1 MKTLQNWMLNNYC
14 VTAKIYEGSRT
25 LVYRGHSLDSDSK
38 SVILKL
44 LRNKYPS
51 FQELEQFRHQAV
63 ITQNLSLPSVI
74 QTYGLESYQNRDV
87 LVMEDFDGISV
98 KQAIDIWKDEHL
110 RVSPAKIAN
119 EVLGSR
125 FFKISLQI
133 VMALDGL
140 YHHQIIHKDIKPAN
154 ILINLKTLQVKLI
167 DFSVASSLCKEM
179 TTLGHATNIEGTLAY
194 ISPEQTGRANRGV
207 DYRTDFYSLGVTLFE
222 LLTGELPFNR
232 DDPMEMLHCH
242 LAIQP
247 PKVHEINPEVPLIL
261 SEIISKLMA
270 KNAENRYQSAIG
282 IHQDLT
288 TCWEQWLTNGTIIP
302 FELGQQDISDRLIIS
317 EKLYGRT
324 QDIETLLTA
333 FSRVASRD
341 LELGQSELV
350 LVSGHSGIGKTA
362 VIHQIHESILAR
374 QGYFIQGKFDQF
386 QRNIPFSGL
395 VQALRDLMKQL
406 LCQSNAQVERWKLM
420 ILRAL
425 GDSSAV
431 IIEVIPEL
439 VNLIGV
445 QPPAIELL
453 GSAAQNRFNL
463 LFEKFIQIFATE
475 DHPLVIFLDDL
486 QWADFA
492 TLRLIQ
498 MLMGESSH
506 HLLVIAAYRNNE
518 VNDAHPLIQIL
529 DEIQQSETVITSILL
544 SPLTIEDLNNF
555 VADSLCLEP
564 KTTRLMGEFIHQI
577 TQGNPFF
584 SNQLLKSWHEN
595 GWVIFDWAS
604 RSWKFDLVEIQ
615 SQSHTQDVVEFMS
628 TKLKRLPIETQS
640 VLKFAA
646 CLGNS
651 FELLMLSVI
660 SEQSPIEI
668 ASQLYP
674 ALQEGIIILKTEQPE
689 FQDLSIPTQTYQFLH
704 DRIQQ
709 AAYGLIPDPE
719 KPTTYLK
726 IGRLIL
732 SNTPEHEQEE
742 KIFMIVNPL
751 NYGSALLTS
760 PADRIEL
767 AQLNLIAG
775 RKGIAATAY
784 PAALSYLTQGIELL
798 SEDCWQSQYDMTLE
812 LYELSI
818 EATSLSGSFKLME
831 DLIEILLSNA
841 RCDLDCIATYDI
853 KIQSYSSQN
862 RLLEA
867 VQVAQQALNR
877 LGFNLSTNPNQL
889 DVHEAFQTTAYLL
902 RNRDCLSLADL
913 PLMTD
918 VNKLATMR
926 IIMRVM
932 PAAFLAIPPLYPI
945 LILSQVNASIEHGNA
960 PFSALC
966 YACYGMLLNGILKE
980 TELANKFSQLAS
992 QLASKLDSKDL
1003 AARTYFVIANFLTH
1017 SMSHVRDARPLLLSS
1032 YRDSIETGNIE
1043 YVGYCLQ
1050 NLCNNSYLMGQELT
1064 SLEKEISTYIKV
1076 LESSKQITNLNY
1088 CQIFRQAVLQFL
1100 KLTDKP
1106 GYLLGEACNEAEL
1119 LPLLLEAH
1127 DLTGLHFF
1135 YFHKLIL
1142 SYCFGDFEQ
1151 AYTYA
1156 VEGRQYLSGGTGLI
1170 STAVY
1175 YFYASLA
1182 ALSVYSN
1189 ENSIEILQQV
1199 VENQIQLKHWA
1210 DHAPM
1215 NHLHKFY
1222 LVEAEYHRVLG
1233 LHAKS
1238 IELYDQSIDSA
1249 KNHQYLNEEALAYE
1263 LAGKFYLEWGKELIA
1278 QSYFTQAYYCYA
1290 RWGAIAKVQDLE
1302 DRYPKLLTLI
1312 LNPTSELT
1320 NLNETLSSVNHRYR
1334 IHTPRHQDISH
1345 QLDLKT
1351 VVKALQVLS
1360 SEIELGKLLTV
1371 LMQSMIT
1378 HAGAEKCIL
1387 LLADEENWL
1396 LSSQSTNDEPIIL
1409 KSITAQMDYLVPQ
1422 SVIHYVTRTTET
1434 LVLDNASCE
1443 TSFAGDPYMVAHHPK
1458 SLLCTPIRQ
1467 QGNLIGILYLENNLM
1482 TQAFTSD
1489 RLEILDL
1496 LTSQAS
1502 ISLQNAQLYNT
1513 LERKVQQRTQ
1523 EIYDKN
1529 QRLSQTLDELQQTQ
1543 SQLIQTEKMS
1553 SLGQMVA
1560 GVAHEINNPI
1570 NFIYGNLQ
1578 YTNDYATQLLD
1589 TVRIYQESYPR
1600 PFPEV
1605 QKQLESIDLDF
1616 LGEDFPKMLSSMRT
1630 GAERI
1635 RNIILSLRNFSRLD
1649 ESEMKP
1655 VDIHE
1660 GIDSTLLILQHRL
1673 SVRNRPDIQVVKQYA
1688 QLPKVTCFASQL
1700 NQVYMNLLNNA
1711 IDAMTMDTDNIN
1723 LEIIPKITIQT
1734 EFKNDATIR
1743 IKISD
1748 KGRGIPI
1755 SLQQKIFDP
1764 FFTTKPVGSGTGL
1777 GLFISYQIIVD
1788 RHHGKL
1794 TCRSSE
1800 IEGTEFTIEIPH
1812 NLVN

>member
-1 MKTLQNWMLNNYC
+1 MKTLQNWMLNDYC
-14 VTAKIYEGSRT
+14 ITAQIYEGSRT
-25 LVYRGHSLDSDSK
+25 LVYRGHSLGSDSK
-38 SVILKL
+38 SVVLKL
-44 LRNKYPS
+44 LRNEYPC
-51 FQELEQFRHQAV
+51 FQELEQFRHQAEMA
-63 ITQNLSLPSVI
+63 QNLRLPSVI

-87 LVMEDFDGISV
+87 LVMEDFDGISL
-98 KQAIDIWKDEHL
+98 KQAIDIWKEEHS
-110 RVSPAKIAN
+110 RVSPEKIADR
-119 EVLGSR
+119 VWIPR
-125 FFKISLQI
+125 FFKIALQI
-133 VMALDGL
+133 AMALDGL
-140 YHHQIIHKDIKPAN
+140 YHHQVIHRDIKPAN
-154 ILINLKTLQVKLI
+154 ILINLKTHQVKLI
-167 DFSVASSLCKEM
+167 DFSIASSLCQEM
-179 TTLGHATNIEGTLAY
+179 TTLGHPTDMEGTLAY
-194 ISPEQTGRANRGV
+194 MSPEQTGRANRGV

-222 LLTGELPFNR
+222 LLTGDLPFNR
-232 DDPMEMLHCH
+232 EDPMDMLHCH

-247 PKVHEINPEVPLIL
+247 PKADEINPEVPLIL
-261 SEIISKLMA
+261 SEIISKLME
-270 KNAENRYQSAIG
+270 KNAEKRYQSAIG

-288 TCWEQWLTNGTIIP
+288 ICWEQWLKNETIIP
-302 FELGQQDISDRLIIS
+302 FELGQQDISDHLVIS
-317 EKLYGRT
+317 GKLYGRT

-333 FSRVASRD
+333 FSRVSSQD
-341 LELGQSELV
+341 LELGKSELV

-362 VIHQIHESILAR
+362 VIRQIHQPILDR

-386 QRNIPFSGL
+386 QRNVPFSGL

-425 GDSSAV
+425 GDNSAV

-439 VNLIGV
+439 VSLIGV
-445 QPPAIELL
+445 QPPAIELS
-453 GSAAQNRFNL
+453 GSAAQNRFNS

-498 MLMGESSH
+498 MLMSESSH
-506 HLLVIAAYRNNE
+506 HLLIIAAYRDNE
-518 VNDAHPLIQIL
+518 VISAHPLIQVL
-529 DEIQQSETVITSILL
+529 DEIQQSQTVVTSIIL
-544 SPLTIEDLNNF
+544 SPLTIEDLNDF

-564 KTTRLMGEFIHQI
+564 ELSRPMGEFIHRI

-584 SNQLLKSWHEN
+584 SNQLLQSWHEN
-595 GWVIFDWAS
+595 GLITFDWAS
-604 RSWKFDLVEIQ
+604 RTWQFDLAEIQ
-615 SQSHTQDVVEFMS
+615 SQSHTQDVIEFMS
-628 TKLKRLPIETQS
+628 AKLQRLPLETQS
-640 VLKFAA
+640 ALKFAA

-651 FELLMLSVI
+651 FELSMLSTI
-660 SEQSPIEI
+660 SEQSPTEI

-674 ALQEGIIILKTEQPE
+674 ALQEGIIILKAEQSE
-689 FQDLSIPTQTYQFLH
+689 LQDLSIPTQTYQFLH

-726 IGRLIL
+726 IGQLIL
-732 SNTPEHEQEE
+732 SNTPNHEQEE
-742 KIFMIVNPL
+742 KIFTIVNPL
-751 NYGSALLTS
+751 NYGSVLLTS
-760 PADRIEL
+760 PAERIEL

-784 PAALSYLTQGIELL
+784 PTALSYLTQGIKLL
-798 SEDCWQSQYDMTLE
+798 GNEGWQSQYDMTLE

-818 EATSLSGSFKLME
+818 EAASLSNSLQLME
-831 DLIEILLSNA
+831 DLIEVLLNNA
-841 RCDLDCIATYDI
+841 QCDLDCIRTYDI

-877 LGFNLSTNPNQL
+877 LGFNLSTDPSQL
-889 DVHEAFQTTAYLL
+889 DVEEAFQSTAHLL
-902 RNRDCLSLADL
+902 HDRDTLSLADL
-913 PLMTD
+913 PLMSD
-918 VNKLATMR
+918 VNKLAIMR
-926 IIMRVM
+926 IVMRVM
-932 PAAFLAIPPLYPI
+932 PAVFLAIPPLYPI
-945 LILSQVNASIEHGNA
+945 LILSQVNASIEYGNA
-960 PFSALC
+960 PFSPLC
-966 YACYGMLLNGILKE
+966 YACYGMLLNGILKQ
-980 TELANKFSQLAS
+980 TELANEFSQLAS
-992 QLASKLDSKDL
+992 QLASTLDSKDL

-1017 SMSHVRDARPLLLSS
+1017 STSHVRDARSLLQSS
-1032 YRDSIETGNIE
+1032 YQDSIETGNIE

-1064 SLEKEISTYIKV
+1064 SLEKEISIYIKV
-1076 LESSKQITNLNY
+1076 LENSKQITNLNY

-1100 KLTDKP
+1100 KPTDKP
-1106 GYLLGEACNEAEL
+1106 QHVLGEVYNETEL
-1119 LPLLLEAH
+1119 LPVLLEAN

-1142 SYCFGDFEQ
+1142 SYSFGDFEQ

-1156 VEGRQYLSGGTGLI
+1156 TEGRQYLAGGTGLI

-1182 ALSVYSN
+1182 ALSIHSS
-1189 ENSIEILQQV
+1189 ENSVEILQQV
-1199 VENQIQLKHWA
+1199 VKNQIELKHWA

-1222 LVEAEYHRVLG
+1222 LVEAEYYRVLG
-1233 LHAKS
+1233 LHTKS
-1238 IELYDQSIDSA
+1238 IEFYEQSIESA
-1249 KNHQYLNEEALAYE
+1249 KNYQYLNEEALAYE
-1263 LAGKFYLEWGKELIA
+1263 LAGKFYLEWRKELVA

-1302 DRYPKLLTLI
+1302 DRYPKFLTPI
-1312 LNPTSELT
+1312 LNPTSGPT
-1320 NLNETLSSVNHRYR
+1320 NLNETTSSVNHRYR
-1334 IHTPRHQDISH
+1334 THTPRHLEISH

-1360 SEIELGKLLTV
+1360 SEIELEKLLTV

-1396 LSSQSTNDEPIIL
+1396 LSSQSTNNEPIIL
-1409 KSITAQMDYLVPQ
+1409 KSITEQMNHLVPQ
-1422 SVIHYVTRTTET
+1422 SIVHYVTRTTET
-1434 LVLDNASCE
+1434 LVLDNASYE
-1443 TSFAGDPYMVAHHPK
+1443 TSFAGDPYIVAHHPK
-1458 SLLCTPIRQ
+1458 SILCTPIRQ

-1482 TQAFTSD
+1482 TQAFTPD
-1489 RLEILDL
+1489 RLEILNL
-1496 LTSQAS
+1496 LSSQAS

-1513 LERKVQQRTQ
+1513 LEQKVQRRTQ
-1523 EIYDKN
+1523 EIHDKN

-1570 NFIYGNLQ
+1570 NFIYGNLK
-1578 YTNDYATQLLD
+1578 YTSEYATQLLEA
-1589 TVRIYQESYPR
+1589 VQIYQKFYPQ
-1600 PFPEV
+1600 PLPEV
-1605 QKQLESIDLDF
+1605 QKQLEDFDLAF
-1616 LGEDFPKMLSSMRT
+1616 LGEDFPKMLSSMRI
-1630 GAERI
+1630 GADRI
-1635 RNIILSLRNFSRLD
+1635 RTIVLSLRNFSRLD

-1673 SVRNRPDIQVVKQYA
+1673 TIKNRPDVQVVKKYG

-1700 NQVYMNLLNNA
+1700 NQVYMNLLSNA
-1711 IDAMTMDTDNIN
+1711 IDAMTLDSNHID
-1723 LEIIPKITIQT
+1723 LEVIPEITIQT
-1734 EFKNDATIR
+1734 ELTNQCTIR

-1748 KGRGIPI
+1748 KGSGIPI
-1755 SLQQKIFDP
+1755 PIQQKIFDP

-1788 RHHGKL
+1788 RHHGTL

-1800 IEGTEFTIEIPH
+1800 KEGTEFTIEIPH
-1812 NLVN
+1812 SLVQ